1 MLTHVVLGLLTFM
14 SLNPPAA
21 AFAEVGTQLDKAELA
36 TVAGGREPVFRPDA
50 KVNALV
56 FFRSDQDRS
65 VDALRAL
72 AGCEKDLA
80 GKSVRWSAVVGD
92 GADVGEVSA
101 VVAAT
106 GVKMP
111 VLIDKGDALYQR
123 LQIRQH
129 PVVIFVDGKG
139 VVKGGEAFRQLDY
152 ADVVLTHTR
161 FLLGEVDQAALD
173 KALNPDATALPGTD
187 PMKKALR
194 DVNMARRL
202 YEIGQYEGAVKQAQT
217 ALEMA
222 PVPGAF
228 VVMGQAYAKLG
239 KCAQSKSMLDQAQRS
254 DPQNKDIGPA
264 RALCAGK
271 S

>member
-1 MLTHVVLGLLTFM
+1 MLTHTVLGLLTFLT
-14 SLNPPAA
+14 LNPPAS
-21 AFAEVGTQLDKAELA
+21 AFAEVGAQVDKADLA
-36 TVAGGREPVFRPDA
+36 TVAGGKEPVFKPDV

-72 AGCEKDLA
+72 AGCEKDLS
-80 GKSVRWSAVVGD
+80 GKSLRWVAVVGE
-92 GADVGEVSA
+92 GADKGEVSA

-111 VLIDKGDALYQR
+111 VVIDAGDRLYQR
-123 LQIRQH
+123 LQVRQH
-129 PVVIFVDGKG
+129 PVVLFLDGKG
-139 VVKGGEAFRQLDY
+139 VLKAGEPFRQLDFG
-152 ADVVLTHTR
+152 DVVATHVR

-173 KALNPDATALPGTD
+173 KALNPDSSALPGAD

-202 YEIGQYEGAVKQAQT
+202 YEIGQYDGAVSQAQK

-228 VVMGQAYAKLG
+228 VVLGEAYAKLG
-239 KCAQSKSMLDQAQRS
+239 KCPQSKSALDQAQRS
-254 DPQNKDIGPA
+254 DPQNPSIAPA

-271 S
+271 M

>member
-1 MLTHVVLGLLTFM
+1 MTHIALAVFTFLT
-14 SLNPPAA
+14 LNPPAS
-21 AFAEVGTQLDKAELA
+21 AFAEVGPQVDKVEVA
-36 TVAGGREPVFRPDA
+36 TVAGGKEPVFRPDI

-65 VDALRAL
+65 VDALRAV
-72 AGCEKDLA
+72 AGCEKELA
-80 GKSVRWSAVVGD
+80 GKAVRWAAVVGD
-92 GADVGEVSA
+92 GADKGEVSA

-106 GVKMP
+106 GIKMP
-111 VLIDKGDALYQR
+111 VLVDKGDLLYQR

-129 PVVIFVDGKG
+129 PVVIFLDSKG
-139 VVKGGEAFRQLDY
+139 VVRAGEAFRQLDF
-152 ADVVLTHTR
+152 ADVVTTHVR
-161 FLLGEVDQAALD
+161 FLLGEVDQATLD
-173 KALNPDATALPGTD
+173 KALNPDATALPGQD

-202 YEIGQYEGAVKQAQT
+202 YEIGQFDGAVKQAQT

-228 VVMGQAYAKLG
+228 VIMGQAYAKLG
-239 KCAQSKSMLDQAQRS
+239 NCAQSKGALDQAQRA
-254 DPQNKDIGPA
+254 DPQNPDIAPA

-271 S
+271 T